1 MSVTNSSAAQSL
13 DEIQRAQRR
22 SAVAYGYQKA
32 SPHLILWG
40 FIWAVGYS
48 ATYFRPQASAAVW
61 LVLVLLGIG
70 TDFWIG
76 RHTAAEGARTHDW
89 RFAASMLA
97 AFLFFVA
104 LFTIMPPRSGLQVG
118 AIIPIFFGLCYAIG
132 GIWKRGT
139 RFVLLGLAV
148 GVLTV
153 GGYLWLSQY
162 FLLWMAA
169 VGGGALIL
177 GGLWLRRV

>member
-1 MSVTNSSAAQSL
+1 MSLTNSNAAQSL

-48 ATYFRPQASAAVW
+48 ATYFRPQANAAVW
-61 LVLVLLGIG
+61 LVLVPLGVA

-76 RHTAAEGARTHDW
+76 RRKTAEGPRAHGW
-89 RFAASMLA
+89 RFSASILA
-97 AFLFFVA
+97 VFLFFVA
-104 LFTIMPPRSGLQVG
+104 LFTIMPPRSGSQVG
-118 AIIPIFFGLCYAIG
+118 AIIPIFFSLCYAIG
-132 GIWKRGT
+132 GIWKRGL

-148 GVLTV
+148 AVLTV
-153 GGYLWLSQY
+153 TGYFWLAPY

-177 GGLWLRRV
+177 GGLWLRRI

>member
-1 MSVTNSSAAQSL
+1 MSVTNSHAAQSL
-13 DEIQRAQRR
+13 DDIQRAQRR

-48 ATYFRPQASAAVW
+48 ATYFRPQANAAVW
-61 LVLVLLGIG
+61 LFLVLLGI
-70 TDFWIG
+70 TADFWIG
-76 RHTAAEGARTHDW
+76 RRTATEGSHAHGW
-89 RFAASMLA
+89 RFAASILA
-97 AFLFFVA
+97 AILFFVA

-132 GIWKRGT
+132 GIWKSGA
-139 RFVLLGLAV
+139 RFVMLGLAV

-153 GGYLWLSQY
+153 AGYFWLTQY

>member
-1 MSVTNSSAAQSL
+1 MPVTNSNAAQSL
-13 DEIQRAQRR
+13 DDIQRAQRR

-32 SPHLILWG
+32 SPHLIVWG
-40 FIWAVGYS
+40 FIWAAGYS
-48 ATYFRPQASAAVW
+48 ATYFQPKANAGIW
-61 LVLVLLGIG
+61 LFLVLLGIS

-76 RHTAAEGARTHDW
+76 RHTAAEGSNTHGW
-89 RFAASMLA
+89 RFAASILA

-104 LFTIMPPRSGLQVG
+104 LFTILPPRSGLQVG
-118 AIIPIFFGLCYAIG
+118 AIIPIFFGLCYAMG
-132 GIWKRGT
+132 GIWKRGI

-148 GVLTV
+148 WVLTLS
-153 GGYLWLSQY
+153 GYFWVTQY

>member
-1 MSVTNSSAAQSL
+1 MSVTNSNAAQSL
-13 DEIQRAQRR
+13 DEVKRSQRR

-40 FIWAVGYS
+40 FIWVVGYS
-48 ATYFRPQASAAVW
+48 TTYFRPQANAAVW
-61 LVLVLLGIG
+61 LLLVLLGITAG
-70 TDFWIG
+70 FWIG
-76 RHTAAEGARTHDW
+76 RRTAAEGSRTHDW
-89 RFAASMLA
+89 RLAASILA
-97 AFLFFVA
+97 TFLFFVA

-118 AIIPIFFGLCYAIG
+118 AIIPIFFSLCYAIG
-132 GIWKRGT
+132 GIWKGGA

-148 GVLTV
+148 GALTV
-153 GGYLWLSQY
+153 AGYFWVTPY

-169 VGGGALIL
+169 IGGGALIT

>member
-1 MSVTNSSAAQSL
+1 MSMTNSNAARSL

-22 SAVAYGYQKA
+22 SAAAYSYQKA
-32 SPHLILWG
+32 SPHLIVWG
-40 FIWAVGYS
+40 VIWVAGYS
-48 ATYFRPQASAAVW
+48 TTYFRPQANAAVW
-61 LVLVLLGIG
+61 LILVLLGV
-70 TDFWIG
+70 TADFWIG
-76 RHTAAEGARTHDW
+76 LRAATENSHAHGR
-89 RFAASMLA
+89 RFAASLLA

-104 LFTIMPPRSGLQVG
+104 LFTIMPPRSGSQVG
-118 AIIPIFFGLCYAIG
+118 AIIPIFFGLCYAIA
-132 GIWKRGT
+132 GIWKQGL

-153 GGYLWLSQY
+153 AGYFWLAQF

>member
-1 MSVTNSSAAQSL
+1 MSVTNSNAAESL
-13 DEIQRAQRR
+13 NEIQRAQRR

-40 FIWAVGYS
+40 FIWVVGYS
-48 ATYFRPQASAAVW
+48 ATYFRPQENAAVW
-61 LVLVLLGIG
+61 LLLVLMGV
-70 TDFWIG
+70 TADFWIG
-76 RHTAAEGARTHDW
+76 RRTAAGGSRTRDW
-89 RFAASMLA
+89 RFASSMLA
-97 AFLFFVA
+97 AYLFFVA

-132 GIWKRGT
+132 GIWKRGL

-153 GGYLWLSQY
+153 SGYFWLAPY